1 MPPTRLGTFRREAL
15 QISGEIRCARGDI
28 EELKVDARYLSSAR
42 RLRVSPHFLDYSSR
56 SLPSHFTITRPVIS
70 HNLCGLEHQFFVH
83 ALLSLSYHV
92 TLSASLCA
100 SACGSI
106 SKRLLA
112 SWIDRDISYYYNAQG
127 YSKRYS
133 LLESL
138 YATPSVAEPPRS
150 FPTNYNKNYFRFTM
164 TPPRKS
170 FMPFYEGMT

>member
-1 MPPTRLGTFRREAL
+1 
-15 QISGEIRCARGDI
+15 
-28 EELKVDARYLSSAR
+28 
-42 RLRVSPHFLDYSSR
+42 VSPHFLDFYSR
-56 SLPSHFTITRPVIS
+56 SLPLHFTITRPLTS

-138 YATPSVAEPPRS
+138 YATPSAAEPPRS
-150 FPTNYNKNYFRFTM
+150 FPTNYNKNYFRFTNDTTSKIIYAILRRHDMNIGTQKGCIDESSISKTCGTTITVRAPNLIM
-164 TPPRKS
+164 TL
-170 FMPFYEGMT
+170 